1 LISPCPQPASSK
13 TTDRKAVDVT
23 TILKIFNC
31 LIPELADA
39 ENGGLSS
46 LSSRQ

>member
-1 LISPCPQPASSK
+1 MPSSK

-23 TILKIFNC
+23 LKIFNC